1 METINTPDFNL
12 HFRAPGSRPADS
24 IQYAIGHCMHGAILV
39 ARSTRGICAIFL
51 GDDAQEL
58 RDQLREAF
66 PRLKLTEAAQSMSS
80 DLDRI
85 VHYVDKRVAATPID
99 LDIGGTPFQQR
110 VWSALCHIPAGRT
123 LSYTQLAQSLGLPKS
138 VRAVASACAAN
149 TLAIVIPCHRIVRSD
164 GSITGY
170 RWGPERKRDLL
181 RREQM

>member
-1 METINTPDFNL
+1 METINTPDFIL
-12 HFRAPGSRPADS
+12 HFRAPGSRLAGS
-24 IQYAIGHCMHGAILV
+24 IQYAIGRCVHGAILV
-39 ARSTRGICAIFL
+39 ASSTRGICAIFL

-66 PRLKLTEAAQSMSS
+66 PRIQLTEAAQSMRN
-80 DLDRI
+80 DLERI
-85 VHYVDKRVAATPID
+85 VHYVDRRVAATPID

-110 VWSALCHIPAGRT
+110 VWSALCDIPAGRT

-138 VRAVASACAAN
+138 VRAVAGACAAN
-149 TLAIVIPCHRIVRSD
+149 TLAIVVPCHRIVRSD

-170 RWGPERKRDLL
+170 RWGPARKRDLL